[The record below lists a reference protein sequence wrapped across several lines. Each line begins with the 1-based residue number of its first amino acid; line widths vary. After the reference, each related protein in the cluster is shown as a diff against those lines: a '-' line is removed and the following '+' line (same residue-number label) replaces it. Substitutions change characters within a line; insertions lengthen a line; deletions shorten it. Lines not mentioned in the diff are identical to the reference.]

1 MSVTHNE
8 HPVKNKISFNFTSF
22 LVAVHSITLSDYVV
36 SKDCMA
42 TNNEFKGI
50 RKIAVGLLPWNV
62 PRRNEET
69 YERSQDSR

>member
-1 MSVTHNE
+1 M
-8 HPVKNKISFNFTSF
+8 
-22 LVAVHSITLSDYVV
+22 AVYSITLSDYVA

-50 RKIAVGLLPWNV
+50 RKNAVGLLPWNV